1 MKFELNDYHRDVPD
15 EELISDVLRVL
26 NTIGSSSLTIK
37 QYEAHGK
44 YGISTFRRHF
54 GSWKNTLEKCG
65 IETSPHQEAA
75 MSNKNITNAFISN
88 ELLISDMKR
97 VALLLNQDTL
107 NSHQYREHGEY
118 SDTTCA
124 RRFAGWDNALK
135 AAGLLPNKNVP
146 GKLIDTNDL
155 LQEIERVWI
164 LLGRQP
170 TSTDIKNGIS
180 KYSLQSYTRRF
191 GGWRGALQAF
201 VEWVDTDD
209 ATVTEQE
216 KCEANPTVL
225 DVKAEPKKADIRT
238 RTTSRD
244 INLRLRF
251 RVMQRDN
258 FKCCMCGASPAKDPS
273 VELHID
279 HIVPWAKGGETTFDN
294 LQTLCSK
301 CNLGKSDLLLDENA

>member
-15 EELISDVLRVL
+15 EELISDVLRVF

-37 QYEAHGK
+37 QYEAYGK

-65 IETSPHQEAA
+65 IETRPRQEAA

-118 SDTTCA
+118 SVTTCA

-135 AAGLLPNKNVP
+135 AAGLFPNKDVP
-146 GKLIDTNDL
+146 GKQIDANAL

-170 TSTDIKNGIS
+170 TSTDLKNGIS

-209 ATVTEQE
+209 STVTEYK
-216 KCEANPTVL
+216 KCEDNPTVS
-225 DVKAEPKKADIRT
+225 DVKAEPKKSDIRT
-238 RTTSRD
+238 RATSRD

-258 FKCCMCGASPAKDPS
+258 FKCCTCGASPAKDPS
-273 VELHID
+273 VVLHID
-279 HIVPWAKGGETTFDN
+279 HIIPWSKGGETVMEN

-301 CNLGKSDLLLDENA
+301 CNLGKSNLM